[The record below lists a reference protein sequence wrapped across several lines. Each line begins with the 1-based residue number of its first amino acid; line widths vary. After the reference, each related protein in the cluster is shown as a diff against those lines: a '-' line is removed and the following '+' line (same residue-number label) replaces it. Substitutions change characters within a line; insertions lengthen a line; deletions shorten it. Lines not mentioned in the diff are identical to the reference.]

1 MNIIEFKNVS
11 KSFFTQKLYADI
23 NLEINSRDKIALIGN
38 NGTGKST
45 FIKLIK
51 DEELPDEGEV
61 IINEEAVI
69 ACFDQFGSID
79 QNMKVEELL
88 NLPFQH
94 IIHAQ
99 NELEHI
105 STLFSEDD
113 EENAKLLEKY
123 AELSDR
129 FESMGGYSYIHVQSE
144 FIEVFELGD
153 KLGKKFR
160 ELSG

>member
-88 NLPFQH
+88 NLPF
-94 IIHAQ
+94 
-99 NELEHI
+99 
-105 STLFSEDD
+105 
-113 EENAKLLEKY
+113 
-123 AELSDR
+123 
-129 FESMGGYSYIHVQSE
+129 
-144 FIEVFELGD
+144 
-153 KLGKKFR
+153 
-160 ELSG
+160 